1 MLKEIYISNLA
12 VIREAT
18 IPLTANLNIFTGE
31 TGAGKSILINGINAV
46 LGQRCSKDIVR
57 SGCEK
62 AVITALFTELSPEI
76 REKAR
81 AMLGENMAARVENG
95 EGGLYA
101 GIEDALLSLKASGHT
116 LIFLSNCRIHYM
128 ERHRRVFRL
137 DRFFD
142 SFFCCEEYGFI
153 PKYEIFRRFSDRFE
167 GDFIVVGDRFH
178 DIDTA
183 VRNGLHS
190 IGCGYGYGSEDE
202 LRRADIIVTSPAQIP
217 DAVNALARKGC

>member
-1 MLKEIYISNLA
+1 MANIIFDYDGTVHESMRTYAPAFRDTMKWLSDNGFIADKDYSDSEISHW
-12 VIREAT
+12 
-18 IPLTANLNIFTGE
+18 
-31 TGAGKSILINGINAV
+31 
-46 LGQRCSKDIVR
+46 LGFNSTDMWGQ
-57 SGCEK
+57 
-62 AVITALFTELSPEI
+62 FHPELSPEI

-153 PKYEIFRRFSDRFE
+153 PKYEIFRRFSDQFE

-183 VRNGLHS
+183 VQNGLHS
-190 IGCGYGYGSEDE
+190 VGCGYGYGSEDE
-202 LRRADIIVTSPAQIP
+202 LRCADIIVTSPAQIP
-217 DAVNALARKGC
+217 DAVNALTRKGC

>member
-1 MLKEIYISNLA
+1 MSNIIFDYDGTVHESMLTYAPAFRDTMKWLSDNGFIADKEYSDSEISHW
-12 VIREAT
+12 
-18 IPLTANLNIFTGE
+18 
-31 TGAGKSILINGINAV
+31 
-46 LGQRCSKDIVR
+46 LGFNSTDMWGQ
-57 SGCEK
+57 
-62 AVITALFTELSPEI
+62 FHPELSPEI

-190 IGCGYGYGSEDE
+190 VGCGYGYGSEDE
-202 LRRADIIVTSPAQIP
+202 LRCADIIVTSPAQIP
-217 DAVNALARKGC
+217 DAVNALTRKGC

>member
-1 MLKEIYISNLA
+1 MSNIIFDYDGTVHESMLTYAPAFRDTMKWLSDNGYIADKEYSDSEISHW
-12 VIREAT
+12 
-18 IPLTANLNIFTGE
+18 
-31 TGAGKSILINGINAV
+31 
-46 LGQRCSKDIVR
+46 LGFNSTDMWGQ
-57 SGCEK
+57 
-62 AVITALFTELSPEI
+62 FHPELSLEI

>member
-1 MLKEIYISNLA
+1 MSNIIFDYDGTVHESMLTYAPAFRDTMKWLSDNGFIADKEYSDSEISHW
-12 VIREAT
+12 
-18 IPLTANLNIFTGE
+18 
-31 TGAGKSILINGINAV
+31 
-46 LGQRCSKDIVR
+46 LGFNSTDMWGQ
-57 SGCEK
+57 
-62 AVITALFTELSPEI
+62 FHPELSLEI

-217 DAVNALARKGC
+217 DAVNALTRKGC

>member
-1 MLKEIYISNLA
+1 MSNIIFDYDGTVHESMLTYAPAFRDTMKWLSDNGFIADKEYSDSEISHW
-12 VIREAT
+12 
-18 IPLTANLNIFTGE
+18 
-31 TGAGKSILINGINAV
+31 
-46 LGQRCSKDIVR
+46 LGFNSTDMWGQ
-57 SGCEK
+57 
-62 AVITALFTELSPEI
+62 FHPELSLEI

-202 LRRADIIVTSPAQIP
+202 LRRAAIIVTSPAQIP

>member
-1 MLKEIYISNLA
+1 MSNIIFDYDGTVHESMLTYAPAFRDTMKWLSDNGFIADKEYSDSEISHW
-12 VIREAT
+12 
-18 IPLTANLNIFTGE
+18 
-31 TGAGKSILINGINAV
+31 
-46 LGQRCSKDIVR
+46 LGFNSTDMWGQ
-57 SGCEK
+57 
-62 AVITALFTELSPEI
+62 FHPELSPEI

>member
-1 MLKEIYISNLA
+1 MANIIFDYDGTVHESMRTYAPAFRDTMKWLSDNGFIADKDYSDSEISHW
-12 VIREAT
+12 
-18 IPLTANLNIFTGE
+18 
-31 TGAGKSILINGINAV
+31 
-46 LGQRCSKDIVR
+46 LGFNSTDMWGQ
-57 SGCEK
+57 
-62 AVITALFTELSPEI
+62 FHPELSLEI

-95 EGGLYA
+95 EGSLYA

-142 SFFCCEEYGFI
+142 SFFCCEEFGFI

>member
-1 MLKEIYISNLA
+1 MSNIIFDYDGTVHESMLTYAPAFRDTMKWLSDNGFIADKEYSDSEISHW
-12 VIREAT
+12 
-18 IPLTANLNIFTGE
+18 
-31 TGAGKSILINGINAV
+31 
-46 LGQRCSKDIVR
+46 LGFNSTDMWGQ
-57 SGCEK
+57 
-62 AVITALFTELSPEI
+62 FHPELSLEI